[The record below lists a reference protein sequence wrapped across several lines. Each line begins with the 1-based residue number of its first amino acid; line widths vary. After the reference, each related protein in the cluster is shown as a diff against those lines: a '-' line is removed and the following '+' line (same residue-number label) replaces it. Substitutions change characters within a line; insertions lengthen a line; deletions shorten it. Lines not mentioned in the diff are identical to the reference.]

1 MNRINELKKE
11 SIEEVLTKINNYVK
25 NNDVISEY
33 AIQDILDKQ
42 LKHNCDFV
50 EFNVLCDL
58 LHMQDYKVDYNDITI
73 NGNKHDYV
81 RIMAFESEE
90 LELLSL
96 FA

>member
-58 LHMQDYKVDYNDITI
+58 LHMQDYKVDYNDISV
-73 NGNKHDYV
+73 NGKHDYI
-81 RIMAFESEE
+81 RIMAMESEE